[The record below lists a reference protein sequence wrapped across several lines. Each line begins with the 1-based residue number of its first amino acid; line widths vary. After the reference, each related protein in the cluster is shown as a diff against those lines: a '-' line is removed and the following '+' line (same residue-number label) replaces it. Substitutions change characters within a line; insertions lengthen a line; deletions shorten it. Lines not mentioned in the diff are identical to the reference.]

1 MLFVIFCICVV
12 MSDAVFHSQHCFESK
27 RPEWM
32 CNYMKSNGRIFKS
45 ESEFQLVEQNL
56 IRSHRILSSHNV
68 KNVSF
73 ELSEEVFVPNHH
85 LRKHRLRKKRPLT
98 GAHKLLSLRRSRGR
112 YDWRRYYGAVTP
124 VKNQG
129 QCGSCYT
136 FAASAALEFWSNLRR
151 RDKHSLSEQIVLD
164 CTSKPL
170 GENYGCEGGWVE
182 EIFEYAKHHAVGAYL
197 NYPYQATNQSCPTS
211 LVPSRV
217 QVFAHRSLST
227 YDDEYAERR
236 LAYIVRRFGPT
247 AVGIDVGTT
256 ELLFY
261 YNGGIFPGD
270 ACGKSIDHAVT
281 IVGYTPKYWI
291 IKNSWGRKWGVNG
304 YLYLERGVN
313 ACGVANYVNFITKA
327 KPLPNIPKTCI

>member
-1 MLFVIFCICVV
+1 MVV
-12 MSDAVFHSQHCFESK
+12 SDAVFHSQHCFESK

-56 IRSHRILSSHNV
+56 IRSHRILSSHDV

-136 FAASAALEFWSNLRR
+136 FAAYAALEFWSNFRG
-151 RDKHSLSEQIVLD
+151 RDKHSLWEQIV
-164 CTSKPL
+164 
-170 GENYGCEGGWVE
+170 
-182 EIFEYAKHHAVGAYL
+182 
-197 NYPYQATNQSCPTS
+197 
-211 LVPSRV
+211 
-217 QVFAHRSLST
+217 
-227 YDDEYAERR
+227 
-236 LAYIVRRFGPT
+236 
-247 AVGIDVGTT
+247 
-256 ELLFY
+256 
-261 YNGGIFPGD
+261 
-270 ACGKSIDHAVT
+270 
-281 IVGYTPKYWI
+281 
-291 IKNSWGRKWGVNG
+291 
-304 YLYLERGVN
+304 
-313 ACGVANYVNFITKA
+313 
-327 KPLPNIPKTCI
+327 